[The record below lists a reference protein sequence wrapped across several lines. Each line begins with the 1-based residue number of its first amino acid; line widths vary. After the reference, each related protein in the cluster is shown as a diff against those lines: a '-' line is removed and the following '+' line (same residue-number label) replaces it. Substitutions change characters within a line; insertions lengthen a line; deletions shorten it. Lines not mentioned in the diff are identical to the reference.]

1 MPTPDDGD
9 RAEPATPAT
18 AVAPLEELRRVRRPF
33 LVQVAALRKQN
44 GATRVERREGL
55 IPGLGA
61 VSVVVPDDEPVVLD
75 VTLTSYPGGITADG
89 TVTATWR
96 GECRRC
102 GGPVGGRVAARV
114 RERFAPTGGT
124 HRDEEAYPLTGDELD
139 LEPLARDAV
148 LLELPLAPL
157 CTEDCAGLCPTCGA
171 NRNTETCDCAA
182 PVDPRWAALDALR
195 DEDPPI

>member
-1 MPTPDDGD
+1 M
-9 RAEPATPAT
+9 
-18 AVAPLEELRRVRRPF
+18 RRPF

-44 GATRVERREGL
+44 GATRVEHREGL

-75 VTLTSYPGGITADG
+75 VTLASYPGGITVDG
-89 TVTATWR
+89 TVTAGWH

-102 GGPVGGRVAARV
+102 GGPVAGRMSARV
-114 RERFAPTGGT
+114 RERFAPRGGT
-124 HRDEEAYPLTGDELD
+124 DRDEEAYPLEGDELD

-157 CTEDCAGLCPTCGA
+157 CADDCAGLCPTCGA
-171 NRNTETCDCAA
+171 NRNTETCGCA
-182 PVDPRWAALDALR
+182 PVGDPRWAALDALR
-195 DEDPPI
+195 DEGPSI